1 MTAVE
6 SGWMQ
11 GRRRKRGARGFV
23 VLGLVGALVFGAST
37 GARSEDGVP
46 PIVAQPT
53 DEPVAPPM
61 GLPERVPLD
70 LGIDSEEAVPDAPLP
85 AAVPPPS
92 AAAPSGDGRDA
103 ILLNFEA
110 ADIREVIYTF
120 AAALNLNYWIDPR
133 VQGQVTARSFGPIYV
148 DDLFPVFLQIL
159 RSNGYSAVKQ
169 GDIYMIVPAEET
181 KTRAR
186 VGGGEGD
193 GDRFV
198 IDLVKVTHVSAERI
212 VEMLSPFVS
221 PGGDV
226 VAYPRNNLVVI
237 TDLSSNAKRLR
248 ELVQTFDNDSF
259 RDLSGKV
266 YKINHASLEE
276 IAEELVGILE
286 AYHVVE
292 TGSRV
297 QVIPLLRLNSIAV
310 VAFDPSVFAN
320 VEYWLS
326 VLDVPGG
333 AGAGRRVYVYKVENS
348 KAVEIADVLNEL
360 YESLAEDASE
370 AITRPRSGA
379 LAERGQGLGGGLS
392 SARDRAQEGRAQQRV
407 QNMEAAAVLGDAA
420 DGGLSGF
427 FEQEIRVVADE
438 ITNSLLVLATPRDY
452 QMVKAVLSEL
462 DIVPRQVL
470 VEMLIAEITLGDE
483 MSLGMTH
490 TFGDGT
496 STNTD
501 GDNTDDNPPTLN
513 TGLANVLF
521 DDDDSFRVDGVIGGP
536 GLDATLSFFGGD
548 YTATL
553 TALASRN
560 KLKVLSRPHILTADN
575 QEARILVGA
584 EIPIVT
590 SQSDS
595 GSQDN
600 GDSVFRQN
608 VEYRDTGV
616 VVHVT
621 PQVNS
626 EGLVNMIIAQEVSDI
641 AGSTLQIEGIVSPS
655 FTTRETETTVVVH
668 SGETI
673 VIGGIISD
681 TKRESASGVPF
692 LMDIPV
698 LGQLFRARTK
708 EAERTEL
715 IILITP
721 YVVRDRNEARSLT
734 DEFKQRVDR
743 LLRELEVDESVPG
756 SHTAV
761 LETAAPN

>member
-1 MTAVE
+1 
-6 SGWMQ
+6 MQ
-11 GRRRKRGARGFV
+11 RSSLPRWVCTGVLVFCLITLALARV
-23 VLGLVGALVFGAST
+23 TPVGAQEGIPPSGA
-37 GARSEDGVP
+37 GDAALEQP
-46 PIVAQPT
+46 PVLA
-53 DEPVAPPM
+53 EPVPMDLSGEAPAA
-61 GLPERVPLD
+61 ETESF
-70 LGIDSEEAVPDAPLP
+70 GIPGAEEPLP
-85 AAVPPPS
+85 VAVPPPS
-92 AAAPSGDGRDA
+92 PPAPGPGKDA

-186 VGGGEGD
+186 VDSEQGD

-198 IDLVKVTHVSAERI
+198 IDMVKVTHVSAERI
-212 VEMLSPFVS
+212 VEMLNPFVS

-237 TDLSSNAKRLR
+237 TDLASNAKRLR

-276 IAEELVGILE
+276 IAEELVGVLE

-297 QVIPLLRLNSIAV
+297 QVIPLIRLNSIAV
-310 VAFDPSVFAN
+310 IAFDPAVFAN

-326 VLDVPGG
+326 VLDVPG
-333 AGAGRRVYVYKVENS
+333 AGGSERRVYVYKVENS
-348 KAVEIADVLNEL
+348 KAVDLAEVLNEL
-360 YESLAEDASE
+360 YESLADE
-370 AITRPRSGA
+370 AEAVQRPRSGA
-379 LAERGQGLGGGLS
+379 LAERGLGLGGGLEA
-392 SARDRAQEGRAQQRV
+392 ARGRTQQGVAQQRV
-407 QNMEAAAVLGDAA
+407 RTQEAAAVGGDAA
-420 DGGLSGF
+420 EGGVSGF
-427 FEQEIRVVADE
+427 FEQQIQIVADE
-438 ITNSLLVLATPRDY
+438 ITNSLVILATPRDY
-452 QMVKAVLSEL
+452 QMIKGVLAEL

-470 VEMLIAEITLGDE
+470 VEMLIAEITLGDN
-483 MSLGMTH
+483 MSLGITH
-490 TFGDGT
+490 TIGDPG
-496 STNTD
+496 NTD
-501 GDNTDDNPPTLN
+501 GGNNDNNNDGAGLT

-521 DDDDSFRVDGVIGGP
+521 DDDDSFRVDGTFGGS
-536 GLDATLSFFGGD
+536 GINATLSWFSGD

-553 TALASRN
+553 TALADKQ

-584 EIPIVT
+584 EIPIIT

-595 GSQDN
+595 GAQDD
-600 GDSVFRQN
+600 GTSVFRQN

-626 EGLVNMIIAQEVSDI
+626 QGLVNMIISQEVSDI
-641 AGSTLQIEGIVSPS
+641 AGSTLQVEGIVSPS
-655 FTTRETETTVVVH
+655 FTTRETETTVVVQ

-673 VIGGIISD
+673 VIGGIIAD
-681 TKRESASGVPF
+681 TKRESRSGIPF
-692 LMDIPV
+692 FMDIPV
-698 LGQLFRARTK
+698 LGQLFRSRSDETD
-708 EAERTEL
+708 RTEL

-721 YVVRDRNEARSLT
+721 YVVRDRAEARSVT
-734 DEFKQRVDR
+734 DEFKSRVDD
-743 LLRELEVDESVPG
+743 LLRELRIEEG
-756 SHTAV
+756 SDARHSAV
-761 LETAAPN
+761 LEDPAH

>member
-1 MTAVE
+1 MWR
-6 SGWMQ
+6 S
-11 GRRRKRGARGFV
+11 FV
-23 VLGLVGALVFGAST
+23 ALGLVAALLFGHAAGAPA
-37 GARSEDGVP
+37 EDGVP

-53 DEPVAPPM
+53 DEIVAPPAAAT
-61 GLPERVPLD
+61 PAPTPLEAAQ
-70 LGIDSEEAVPDAPLP
+70 LEPGIAADEAIPDAPLP
-85 AAVPPPS
+85 AAIPPPS
-92 AAAPSGDGRDA
+92 APPASGDGRDA

-186 VGGGEGD
+186 VEKGASE

-237 TDLSSNAKRLR
+237 TDLASNAKRLR

-333 AGAGRRVYVYKVENS
+333 AGAGRRVFVYKVENS

-360 YESLAEDASE
+360 YESLAEEASE
-370 AITRPRSGA
+370 ALARPRSGA

-407 QNMEAAAVLGDAA
+407 QNMEAAAVLGDAS

-470 VEMLIAEITLGDE
+470 VEMLIAEITLGDD

-490 TFGDGT
+490 TFGNGVD
-496 STNTD
+496 TNTD
-501 GDNTDDNPPTLN
+501 DGTDDDDNPDNLS

-521 DDDDSFRVDGVIGGP
+521 DDDDSFRVDGIIGGA
-536 GLDATLSFFGGD
+536 GIDATLSWFGGD

-553 TALASRN
+553 TALANRN

-626 EGLVNMIIAQEVSDI
+626 EGLVNMLISQEVSDI

-673 VIGGIISD
+673 VIGGIIAD
-681 TKRESASGVPF
+681 TKREAASGVPF

-698 LGQLFRARTK
+698 LGQLFRSRTK
-708 EAERTEL
+708 ESERTEL

-743 LLRELEVDESVPG
+743 LLRELQVDETAPG

>member
-1 MTAVE
+1 MTVVE

-11 GRRRKRGARGFV
+11 SRRRNPVSRSFV
-23 VLGLVGALVFGAST
+23 VLGLAAALVLGLGA
-37 GARSEDGVP
+37 GARAEDGVP

-53 DEPVAPPM
+53 DEPVVPLMA
-61 GLPERVPLD
+61 LPEPAPLD
-70 LGIDSEEAVPDAPLP
+70 LGIPAEEAAPDAPLP
-85 AAVPPPS
+85 AAIPPPS
-92 AAAPSGDGRDA
+92 TATPSGDGRDA

-186 VGGGEGD
+186 VGAGDGG

-266 YKINHASLEE
+266 YKINHASLDE

-360 YESLAEDASE
+360 YESLAEEASDAL
-370 AITRPRSGA
+370 ARPRSGA

-392 SARDRAQEGRAQQRV
+392 SARDRAQEGRSQQRV

-420 DGGLSGF
+420 EGGLTGV

-452 QMVKAVLSEL
+452 QMVKAVLAEL

-470 VEMLIAEITLGDE
+470 VEMLIAEITLGDD

-490 TFGDGT
+490 TFGNGT

-501 GDNTDDNPPTLN
+501 GDDEDDDPAALS

-553 TALASRN
+553 TALANRN

-595 GSQDN
+595 GSQDD

-673 VIGGIISD
+673 VIGGIIAD

-743 LLRELEVDESVPG
+743 LLRELQVDESVPG